1 MADGGGFP
9 LWGQGGW
16 ISSDRAHERLG
27 FDKALID
34 DLLVWGREP
43 ELSSIEPDLLET
55 RVERGEAL
63 RDRIQAQVWAEFTV
77 ELIEP

>member
-9 LWGQGGW
+9 LWGRRGW
-16 ISSDRAHERLG
+16 ISSDRARERLG
-27 FDKALID
+27 FDEALID
-34 DLLVWGREP
+34 DLLAWGLEP
-43 ELSSIEPDLLET
+43 ELSSIDPDLLET

-63 RDRIQAQVWAEFTV
+63 RDRIQAQVGAEFTV